1 MLLSIYLSLSFSCI
15 APYIP
20 RLYDCER
27 ESELTRSIIRV
38 LQYARATW
46 IIQSRRFPAIS
57 DSRLLMKIARPGISW
72 ESRILDSC
80 RIEKRDTSVHY
91 LKVQRNLVRTSLEF
105 NLENGVCLCSTFQR
119 IFNIKLTICSQ
130 SFYTLSSISTSKV
143 STTNCLSCNRKI

>member
-46 IIQSRRFPAIS
+46 IIQSRRFPVIS
-57 DSRLLMKIARPGISW
+57 DSRLLMKIARGPEFH
-72 ESRILDSC
+72 ES
-80 RIEKRDTSVHY
+80 HGY
-91 LKVQRNLVRTSLEF
+91 
-105 NLENGVCLCSTFQR
+105 
-119 IFNIKLTICSQ
+119 
-130 SFYTLSSISTSKV
+130 
-143 STTNCLSCNRKI
+143 